1 MLIILGPPGP
11 PEDVKVEHVSSTTA
25 VLSWKSGIDNNSPVQ
40 IYSIQM
46 RTPFSVG
53 WQAVATGEQFESYR
67 VFFAYMINYSK
78 NNFSLHVNF
87 AFSS

>member
-11 PEDVKVEHVSSTTA
+11 PEDVKVEHISSTTA

-40 IYSIQM
+40 IYSIQT

-53 WQAVATGEQFESYR
+53 WQAVATGEQFENCL
-67 VFFAYMINYSK
+67 VFFAYTINYSK
-78 NNFSLHVNF
+78 NKLS
-87 AFSS
+87 